1 MIYTYIYIIPIGSM
15 YAIYIYILGNIYHQY
30 TPHAIGNVSI
40 PYMDPMGYIKAIY
53 IYKIYII
60 GKIYIIYKH
69 GIQNL
74 KEWLSITYCSAR
86 ITVIANNF

>member
-1 MIYTYIYIIPIGSM
+1 ML
-15 YAIYIYILGNIYHQY
+15 YIYILGNIYHQY

-40 PYMDPMGYIKAIY
+40 PYMDPMGYLKAIY
-53 IYKIYII
+53 IYKIYYW
-60 GKIYIIYKH
+60 KIYIIYIYIYKH
-69 GIQNL
+69 GIENL